1 MNDLKKNVERLFRFD
16 LIRVTKLLEM
26 TQYTLITFILAFLS
40 GILVDNICYI
50 DITSETIDTI
60 SNIELITKILLQ
72 VILIVIF
79 SYYIQKIVILIPFL
93 FPLTKGYI
101 PSMKNESIIG
111 ISLAMSMIYVSIQ
124 TNFKNKLLLLKE
136 RTFNITKI

>member
-50 DITSETIDTI
+50 DITPETIDTI

-72 VILIVIF
+72 IILIVIF

>member
-1 MNDLKKNVERLFRFD
+1 M
-16 LIRVTKLLEM
+16 
-26 TQYTLITFILAFLS
+26 
-40 GILVDNICYI
+40 
-50 DITSETIDTI
+50 
-60 SNIELITKILLQ
+60 ITKILLQ
-72 VILIVIF
+72 IILIVIF